1 MKVFISAC
9 SVGNGHLIQSI
20 AVKQYLESKK
30 YDVMGIF
37 AAKKNK
43 GFPKFFTDEFSNIVE
58 FDGFDFVFDN
68 KSRVI
73 IWKTVLRNIIIFPQL
88 FLSFIKICNTIRK
101 QKPDTIINHYDPL
114 VGLSAL
120 FFSKRIKYISIA
132 HQYAMTLPM
141 YPSIEGFTFQKLFI
155 RILNSIT
162 SIQSQ
167 KVALSYYKFTDNKVI
182 ACPPILRRESYELSN
197 AVEDFV
203 LVYLMNEDMLP
214 QLIDEAK
221 RYPNVKVECFTKLT
235 KPFESCDNV
244 TVHGLDGKLFMNRM
258 RVCKAVICSGGFET
272 TSEAIL
278 HKKPVLMV
286 PLPNHYEQYANC
298 NDAYIHNLALY
309 SSRIDFTKIPTGQL
323 GDTNWFN
330 NTYEVLNKLI

>member
-9 SVGNGHLIQSI
+9 TVGNGHVIQSI
-20 AVKQYLESKK
+20 AVKQYLQSKK
-30 YDVMGIF
+30 CDVAGIF
-37 AAKKNK
+37 AAKRSK
-43 GFPKFFTDEFSNIVE
+43 GFPKFFTDEFDNIVE
-58 FDGFDFVFDN
+58 FDGFDFVFDD

-73 IWKTVLRNIIIFPQL
+73 IWKTVLRNIIMLPRL
-88 FLSFIKICNTIRK
+88 FLSFVKICNTIRK
-101 QKPDTIINHYDPL
+101 QKPDMIINHYDPL

-120 FFSKRIKYISIA
+120 FFSDRIKYISIA
-132 HQYAMTLPM
+132 HQYAMTLPT
-141 YPSIEGFTFQKLFI
+141 YPTIEGFAFQKLFL

-167 KVALSYYKFTDNKVI
+167 KVALSYYKFAHNQVV

-197 AVEDFV
+197 VVEDFV

-214 QLIDEAK
+214 RLIDEAK
-221 RYPNVKVECFTKLT
+221 RYPDVKVECFTKLT

-244 TVHGLDGKLFMNRM
+244 TVRAVDGKLFMDRM

-278 HKKPVLMV
+278 QKKPVLMV
-286 PLPNHYEQYANC
+286 PISNHYEQYANC
-298 NDAYIHNLALY
+298 NDAYMHNLALY
-309 SSRIDFTKIPTGQL
+309 SSNIDFTKIPTVQM
-323 GDTNWFN
+323 GDTNWCN